1 MCRASPKQTEM
12 FLRDVMRWG
21 LAQQESW
28 VSVGSRGGGPGCII
42 ASPLCSENQGSLS
55 AQQTLPH
62 ADLLPDVGETSY
74 LPLPQHM
81 QRHTHIHTFPSQ
93 PLPTCKTMLAMSEK
107 ALVSLDK
114 ALQINWG
121 QRCGRNI
128 AGNLSIACLIVT
140 HEGGPAA
147 SWADPY
153 ELSPQA
159 DTTN

>member
-28 VSVGSRGGGPGCII
+28 VSVGSRGGGPGCVI

-55 AQQTLPH
+55 AQLTCCLMLGKLRICPFPNTCR
-62 ADLLPDVGETSY
+62 DT
-74 LPLPQHM
+74 
-81 QRHTHIHTFPSQ
+81 HTHTFPSQ
-93 PLPTCKTMLAMSEK
+93 PLPTCKTVLAMSEK

-128 AGNLSIACLIVT
+128 VGNRSIACLIVT

-147 SWADPY
+147 SWGDPY